1 MKNHNACSFD
11 NDVNHKYDLAYVDP
25 PYGKNLAKRSVRNLI
40 KKGMLNDNAI
50 IVLEEEIKTEKS
62 NFDEL
67 ELIREKQIGISKF
80 SFYRLI

>member
-1 MKNHNACSFD
+1 
-11 NDVNHKYDLAYVDP
+11 
-25 PYGKNLAKRSVRNLI
+25 
-40 KKGMLNDNAI
+40 MLNDNAI

-67 ELIREKQIGISKF
+67 ELIREKQIGISNF